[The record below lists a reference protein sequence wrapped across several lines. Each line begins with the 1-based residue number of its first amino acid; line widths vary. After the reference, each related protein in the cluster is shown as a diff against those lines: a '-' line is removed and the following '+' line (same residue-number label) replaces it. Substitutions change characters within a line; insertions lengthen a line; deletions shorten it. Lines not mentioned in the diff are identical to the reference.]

1 MNSSSLTAK
10 GYVRLKMEEGEE
22 SEDSSSKR
30 NFFENTL
37 QQQHTIIDGQNE
49 SLNRIGDSLRTLKN
63 MSNQIGDE
71 LEGQSDMLDE
81 LGTSMSNTDA
91 RMNDA
96 MKKLAKLTR
105 LEDDSRQWTVIFVL
119 IGLIVV
125 LLIVL
130 VVF

>member
-49 SLNRIGDSLRTLKN
+49 SLNIIGDSLRTLKN

-71 LEGQSDMLDE
+71 LEGQSEMLDE